1 MELKHYLQI
10 LLRRKWVVL
19 ITLVSILLVVFTG
32 SQLMTPLYESSV
44 TIRLSTAAS
53 GQSSYTSATF
63 IANLLNTTAN
73 LATSNQVLNELR
85 DQLNLDYIPEVEY
98 ELIPN
103 TELIKITVTDP
114 NPKTAFDA
122 ATIIGEIV
130 ISRGAELVTGSGAD
144 TETFLTSQIARVED
158 EILAIRKEYDAILL
172 STPPAPA
179 EADLLYQELLLKQR
193 NYDSLISSLQE
204 AQYLNAMRANMITIV
219 EQPEVPLK
227 PASPNL
233 MINILIGVAA
243 GLLFGVILAF
253 VLDSFDTTLFET
265 SEIEKYSGLKAFS
278 HIPKVR
284 NPYLK
289 LTDEGNSIFAESFRK
304 LALRILQL
312 NQKQPIKVILVLSGE
327 PKQGKSMLVSHL
339 ALRLAEFGKKVVAV
353 DCDLH
358 IPRLHNWFGLI
369 NTIGLKDVLEDDLDL
384 TQALQETNVDS
395 IYVLT
400 SGEKPKKSTL
410 LLSSERMKKLVST
423 LSGQFDFV
431 LLDSPAL
438 LEVGDTEVISDCADA
453 FILVVRR
460 EEASR
465 EGTVSASSYVNN
477 IPDKVSLL
485 VINQGMESDGY
496 YYHPNGFSKK
506 NIISDIKTKLSYR
519 KNAAATKYPEMSA
532 EIDTINNQKSLLH
545 NKKKPKVTQ
554 KPIRSAIRNI
564 KNKIQSWFRNR
575 NKPEATEDQIGLHKR
590 NLKKNSKIRSYKIE
604 KTNLTNNSSRLAKRN
619 LINNLNSKLR
629 NR

>member
-1 MELKHYLQI
+1 
-10 LLRRKWVVL
+10 
-19 ITLVSILLVVFTG
+19 
-32 SQLMTPLYESSV
+32 
-44 TIRLSTAAS
+44 
-53 GQSSYTSATF
+53 
-63 IANLLNTTAN
+63 
-73 LATSNQVLNELR
+73 
-85 DQLNLDYIPEVEY
+85 
-98 ELIPN
+98 
-103 TELIKITVTDP
+103 
-114 NPKTAFDA
+114 
-122 ATIIGEIV
+122 
-130 ISRGAELVTGSGAD
+130 
-144 TETFLTSQIARVED
+144 
-158 EILAIRKEYDAILL
+158 
-172 STPPAPA
+172 
-179 EADLLYQELLLKQR
+179 
-193 NYDSLISSLQE
+193 
-204 AQYLNAMRANMITIV
+204 
-219 EQPEVPLK
+219 
-227 PASPNL
+227 
-233 MINILIGVAA
+233 
-243 GLLFGVILAF
+243 
-253 VLDSFDTTLFET
+253 
-265 SEIEKYSGLKAFS
+265 
-278 HIPKVR
+278 
-284 NPYLK
+284 
-289 LTDEGNSIFAESFRK
+289 
-304 LALRILQL
+304 
-312 NQKQPIKVILVLSGE
+312 
-327 PKQGKSMLVSHL
+327 
-339 ALRLAEFGKKVVAV
+339 
-353 DCDLH
+353 
-358 IPRLHNWFGLI
+358 
-369 NTIGLKDVLEDDLDL
+369 VLEDDLDL